1 MQVRGFSLK
10 TLWIMP
16 LCLCL
21 CLFFCIHGT
30 MHSRSVAATACFL
43 AVIVRQFSCWKC
55 MVFRVMFSKP
65 QKALPGNRWKQDT
78 TKINQA
84 QCEKV
89 EDKNKKHALLQHT
102 CSPRQNFLR
111 HFHGLGALL
120 HFPEVEELRHMAKH
134 QGTAGYFFGVM
145 PPFQTDM
152 DPISK
157 MIFWKC
163 TCLGF
168 PRFMV

>member
-1 MQVRGFSLK
+1 MWGFSSLAIVVYQK
-10 TLWIMP
+10 
-16 LCLCL
+16 
-21 CLFFCIHGT
+21 
-30 MHSRSVAATACFL
+30 VASGFREEFVAQL
-43 AVIVRQFSCWKC
+43 HRQ
-55 MVFRVMFSKP
+55 
-65 QKALPGNRWKQDT
+65 RWGYDT